1 MRTLDN
7 IDARWRKGRPDE
19 LRLPDDGADLSL
31 LEEAL
36 EGLPRQESS
45 VIPALQRA
53 QDAYGYLPQ
62 SVLAKIAE
70 RLRVPWARV
79 YGVTTFYAQF
89 HLEPR
94 GRHIV
99 RVCRGTACHV
109 GGSAGILRQVQ
120 EFLGVRDG
128 ETTPDLQFTLE
139 TVACLGA
146 CALAPVM
153 VVDGTYYGRL
163 TESRALDVLDQYCAD
178 RESSEDENGDQNQD
192 S

>member
-1 MRTLDN
+1 
-7 IDARWRKGRPDE
+7 
-19 LRLPDDGADLSL
+19 
-31 LEEAL
+31 
-36 EGLPRQESS
+36 
-45 VIPALQRA
+45 
-53 QDAYGYLPQ
+53 
-62 SVLAKIAE
+62 
-70 RLRVPWARV
+70 VPWARV